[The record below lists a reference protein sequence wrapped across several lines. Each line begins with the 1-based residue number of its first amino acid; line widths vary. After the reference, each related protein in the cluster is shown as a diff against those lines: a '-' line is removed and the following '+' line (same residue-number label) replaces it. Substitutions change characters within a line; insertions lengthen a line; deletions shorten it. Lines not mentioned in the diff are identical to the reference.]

1 MFGGEKLAI
10 MLGVL
15 CWISKTGMKKM
26 DPGNE
31 HKCGS
36 RNFSCHRE

>member
-15 CWISKTGMKKM
+15 CWISKTGMKKWIQGM
-26 DPGNE
+26 NIHVE
-31 HKCGS
+31 A
-36 RNFSCHRE
+36 